1 MEIREIAMLM
11 FFLIA
16 FYGALLLYFIVKII
30 KAAWG

>member
-1 MEIREIAMLM
+1 MALWEMVMLLL
-11 FFLIA
+11 FLIA